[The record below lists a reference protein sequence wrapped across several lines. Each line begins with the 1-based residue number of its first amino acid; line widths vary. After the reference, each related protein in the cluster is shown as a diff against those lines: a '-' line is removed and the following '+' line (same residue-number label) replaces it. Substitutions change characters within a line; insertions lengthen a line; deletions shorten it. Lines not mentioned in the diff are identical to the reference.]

1 MVGIKIGELSSRAN
15 TSVPTIRYYEEI
27 GLLPKAARADGGHR
41 RYDDTDVERLTFIR
55 RCRDF
60 GFSIDHVRALV
71 TLVKDRK
78 VSCIAARDI
87 AQTHLESVRAK
98 LLELNELEQ
107 TIASF
112 VTNCNATCLGG
123 SGPECVIMEELQ
135 RPIRAA
141 VSSSESSLR
150 RR

>member
-1 MVGIKIGELSSRAN
+1 MADIKIGELSSRAN
-15 TSVPTIRYYEEI
+15 TSVPTIRYYEDI
-27 GLLPKAARADGGHR
+27 GLLPKAARGDGGHR

-71 TLVKDRK
+71 TLVKDQK

-87 AQTHLESVRAK
+87 AQIHLESVRAK
-98 LLELNELEQ
+98 LLELSELEQ
-107 TIASF
+107 TIANF

-141 VSSSESSLR
+141 RPTS
-150 RR
+150 

>member
-15 TSVPTIRYYEEI
+15 TNVPTIRYYEEI

-60 GFSIDHVRALV
+60 GFSIEHVRALV

-98 LLELNELEQ
+98 LLELNDLEQ
-107 TIASF
+107 TIANF

-141 VSSSESSLR
+141 PPNS
-150 RR
+150 

>member
-1 MVGIKIGELSSRAN
+1 MAGMKIGELSSRAS

-60 GFSIDHVRALV
+60 GFSIEHVRALV

-98 LLELNELEQ
+98 LVELNELEQ
-107 TIASF
+107 TISNF

-141 VSSSESSLR
+141 PPNS
-150 RR
+150 

>member
-1 MVGIKIGELSSRAN
+1 MAGIKIGELSSRAN

-60 GFSIDHVRALV
+60 GFSIEHVRALV

-98 LLELNELEQ
+98 LLELKDLEQ
-107 TIASF
+107 TIANF

-141 VSSSESSLR
+141 PPNS
-150 RR
+150 